1 MPNLGYMSVQ
11 FIHLLALSL
20 WIGGTAAIS
29 MLVTPT
35 LFRSLPTKATADR
48 LVGET
53 LRKFDRVKDACCL
66 ALAAA
71 SILKFTNWER
81 NWNVWFAT
89 RYLAILVMILTA
101 LVADRMISPAIR
113 ILPPAARA
121 EGDLQDSRS
130 SPSRAFRR
138 ASAFLRQVGLF
149 AALVALVLS

>member
-1 MPNLGYMSVQ
+1 MAVQ

-29 MLVTPT
+29 MLVAPT
-35 LFRSLPTKATADR
+35 LSRSLPTPATADR

-53 LRKFDRVKDACCL
+53 LRKFDRVKDACCV
-66 ALAAA
+66 ALAAT

-81 NWNVWFAT
+81 NWNVWFAA

-101 LVADRMISPAIR
+101 LVAGRMISPAIR
-113 ILPPAARA
+113 VLPPATRA
-121 EGDLQDSRS
+121 EGNLQS
-130 SPSRAFRR
+130 SQNGPFRVLRR
-138 ASAFLRQVGLF
+138 ASTLLRQVGLF